1 MAKNTFQQLYHN
13 DLKRVYKNFVYF
25 GGNIVLDNVIGDIP
39 DLQSYFDNIRKEIDP
54 NTKILISYHNP
65 SWEPVLTLASKL
77 GLRKKIG
84 IQNWLDQGDLKNILE
99 LSGFEVI
106 SSQKRFFG
114 ITAITIARL
123 KQQIPNHKLQTNIKS
138 QYSISIII
146 PARNEEGNIAKII
159 PSIPKFGKW
168 QEIIFVEGHSTD
180 HTWSAINNLQ
190 FTIYK
195 QTPNSKN
202 INFKRTIKAF
212 KQKGKGKADAVW
224 LGFAK
229 AKGDIL
235 MIYDADRTV
244 DAKDLPKFFN
254 ALALNPKAFANGS
267 RMIYPMENQ
276 AMQTLNKIGNKIFG
290 SLFTWILGQRFKD
303 TLCGTKALF
312 RKDYLY
318 MRKYNK
324 KYFRMDPFGDFALI
338 FGAIKN
344 RLKII
349 EIPVRYKE
357 REYGSTNI
365 SRFRHGLILL
375 KMTVAAFKEFKM

>member
-1 MAKNTFQQLYHN
+1 MNIFQKLYHR
-13 DLKRVYKNFVYF
+13 DLEKTYKDFSGV
-25 GGNIVLDNVIGDIP
+25 ILDNVIGDIP
-39 DLQSYFDNIRKEIDP
+39 NLQDYFESLRIEIDP
-54 NTKILISYHNP
+54 NTRILISYHNP

-77 GLRKKIG
+77 GLRKKVG
-84 IQNWLDQGDLKNILE
+84 VQNWLDQEDLKNILE
-99 LSGFEVI
+99 LSDFEVI

-114 ITAITIARL
+114 ITAITIAR
-123 KQQIPNHKLQTNIKS
+123 IKNNDLRIKNN
-138 QYSISIII
+138 YSVSIII
-146 PARNEEGNIAKII
+146 PARNEEGNIPKII
-159 PSIPKFGKW
+159 PNIPKFGKW

-180 HTWSAINNLQ
+180 KTWGVIN
-190 FTIYK
+190 K
-195 QTPNSKN
+195 QITKYANN
-202 INFKRTIKAF
+202 QIKVKAY

-224 LGFAK
+224 LGFEK

-254 ALALNPKAFANGS
+254 ALALHPNAFANGS

-290 SLFTWILGQRFKD
+290 SLFTRILGQKFKD

-312 RKDYLY
+312 RKDYVY
-318 MRKYNK
+318 MRKHNK
-324 KYFRMDPFGDFALI
+324 KYFKMDPFGDFALI

-344 RLKII
+344 NLKVI

-357 REYGSTNI
+357 RQYGTTNI

-375 KMTVAAFKEFKM
+375 RMTIVAFKEFKL